1 MRYRYHLHSIWHT
14 CSSNMYRV
22 PIGCFRSSLTVF
34 RQQVRACSSTSNAN
48 TKKREGQEHIPLDFS
63 NTKEAY
69 QSKSFREVLRH
80 YVVFKSLSYDRLV
93 DSSEKV
99 CVYCYFLLIVN
110 LNIIIW
116 SDGTLGSMHTL
127 CQFSA
132 LCKSCNHLINPYNS
146 SSIMDS
152 GECL

>member
-1 MRYRYHLHSIWHT
+1 
-14 CSSNMYRV
+14 MYRV

-48 TKKREGQEHIPLDFS
+48 TKKGEGQEHIPLDFS

-93 DSSEKV
+93 DNSEKV

-110 LNIIIW
+110 LDIY
-116 SDGTLGSMHTL
+116 GVMEH
-127 CQFSA
+127 
-132 LCKSCNHLINPYNS
+132 
-146 SSIMDS
+146 
-152 GECL
+152 